1 MGPRASKGEA
11 DLLADFQVER
21 RTDTEGLLILRKK
34 ENRKEYLLREM
45 TFNDRK

>member
-21 RTDTEGLLILRKK
+21 RMDTEELLLLRKK
-34 ENRKEYLLREM
+34 ENRKDCM
-45 TFNDRK
+45 